1 MRKYE
6 IMFIVRPTVSEEEY
20 KEVIKKFTDVLKS
33 NGATIIDEKN
43 IGQKDLAYEI
53 KDFKSG
59 FYYLFNVESKDS
71 KATDEFDR
79 QARISDVIIRH
90 LIKKIEG

>member
-20 KEVIKKFTDVLKS
+20 KDIIKKFTDVLKKK
-33 NGATIIDEKN
+33 GAKINDENN

-53 KDFKSG
+53 KDFKTG
-59 FYYLFNVESKDS
+59 FYYLFVVEASS
-71 KATDEFDR
+71 EAIFEFDR
-79 QARISDVIIRH
+79 QARINDAIIRH
-90 LIKKIEG
+90 LIKKIEE

>member
-6 IMFIVRPTVSEEEY
+6 IMFIVRPTVSEAEL
-20 KEVIKKFTDVLKS
+20 KDVIKKFSEVLKS
-33 NGATIIDEKN
+33 NGAKISDEKN

-59 FYYLFNVESKDS
+59 FYYLFTVESGNE
-71 KATDEFDR
+71 AIFEFDR
-79 QARISDVIIRH
+79 QARISDMIIRH
-90 LIKKIEG
+90 LIKKIEE

>member
-6 IMFIVRPTVSEEEY
+6 IMFIVKPTVSEEEY
-20 KEVIKKFTDVLKS
+20 KEVIKKFTEVLKS
-33 NGATIIDEKN
+33 NGATIENEKN

-59 FYYLFNVESKDS
+59 FYYLFNVETNDS
-71 KATDEFDR
+71 KAIDEFDR
-79 QARISDVIIRH
+79 QARISDTIIRH

>member
-20 KEVIKKFTDVLKS
+20 KEIIKKFTDILKKK
-33 NGATIIDEKN
+33 GAKINDENN

-53 KDFKSG
+53 KDFKTG
-59 FYYLFNVESKDS
+59 FYYLFVIEANSE
-71 KATDEFDR
+71 AIFEFDR
-79 QARISDVIIRH
+79 QARISDAIIRH
-90 LIKKIEG
+90 LIKKIEE

>member
-20 KEVIKKFTDVLKS
+20 KEIIKKFTDVLKS
-33 NGATIIDEKN
+33 NGATINEEKN
-43 IGQKDLAYEI
+43 IGQKDFAYEI

-59 FYYLFNVESKDS
+59 FYYLLNVEANDAKSIS
-71 KATDEFDR
+71 EFDR

-90 LIKKIEG
+90 LVKKIEG